1 MVMTK
6 PHFLHPAIRK
16 TTFIKLS
23 SFLILMTILKLA
35 NAATPQ
41 ELIAKYEGQSA
52 KASPANG
59 QTFFT
64 TKHGKEWSCSSCHD
78 KVPNHETNHI
88 VTNKVIKPMSPNIN
102 AARFTDEAKVEK
114 WFRRNCNDVVG
125 RECTAQEKADVIS
138 WLITVR

>member
-1 MVMTK
+1 MTK
-6 PHFLHPAIRK
+6 PLYSHPATRK
-16 TTFIKLS
+16 TTLIKLS
-23 SFLILMTILKLA
+23 GFLMLMTILKVA
-35 NAATPQ
+35 NATTPQ
-41 ELIAKYEGQSA
+41 ELIAKYEGRSA
-52 KASPANG
+52 KASPTNG

-102 AARFTDEAKVEK
+102 AARFSDEAKVEK
-114 WFRRNCNDVVG
+114 WFKRNCNDVVG

-138 WLITVR
+138 WLLTVR